1 MENIGSPETLPI
13 ASEVGRTDAISA
25 AGFLVTVE
33 ESEAT
38 LLLRLTGEFDLAGVG
53 PVENALDRLSRAP
66 VPRRVVFDLRGLTFL
81 DISGLHTILRA
92 HARGLAEAFEVEVVR
107 PRGLANRV
115 FTLTQ
120 AGKQLGMVS
129 EPQAIL

>member
-1 MENIGSPETLPI
+1 MI
-13 ASEVGRTDAISA
+13 DAPSTGGLEIS
-25 AGFLVTVE
+25 VE

-38 LLLRLTGEFDLAGVG
+38 LLLRLAGEFDLAGVG

-66 VPRRVVFDLRGLTFL
+66 ALRRLVVDLRGLTFL

-92 HARGLAEAFEVEVVR
+92 HARGLTEAYEVQVVR
-107 PRGLANRV
+107 PRGFANRV

-120 AGKQLGMVS
+120 AGKQLGMVD
-129 EPQAIL
+129 EPQVIR